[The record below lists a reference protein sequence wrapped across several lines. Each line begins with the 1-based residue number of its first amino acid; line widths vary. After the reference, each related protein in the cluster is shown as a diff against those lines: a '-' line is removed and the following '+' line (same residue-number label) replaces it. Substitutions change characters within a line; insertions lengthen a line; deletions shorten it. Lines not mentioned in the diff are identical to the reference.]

1 MSPHASSSRVMSQR
15 TSSSGMAR
23 WTGCSPPGSANAPA
37 MYWSPSD
44 RTGASSDDPQMR
56 QVVRVVRLVR
66 GGRGRSTGK
75 SLLPG
80 GCDDAVHGLGE
91 GGVVGDQRN
100 AVPIGPLLR
109 HPPEAGHDDGA
120 IVEEATLHHV
130 RGPALDIGEHERVR
144 GDDPAVEVL
153 VGEV

>member
-1 MSPHASSSRVMSQR
+1 MSPQASSSRVMSQR
-15 TSSSGMAR
+15 TSSIGIAR

-75 SLLPG
+75 SLPPG
-80 GCDDAVHGLGE
+80 VCDDTVQSLGKS
-91 GGVVGDQRN
+91 GVVGDQRN
-100 AVPIGPLLR
+100 PVPIGPLLR
-109 HPPEAGHDDGA
+109 HPPEAGHDDGP
-120 IVEEATLHHV
+120 IVEEAALHDV
-130 RGPALDIGEHERVR
+130 R
-144 GDDPAVEVL
+144 
-153 VGEV
+153 